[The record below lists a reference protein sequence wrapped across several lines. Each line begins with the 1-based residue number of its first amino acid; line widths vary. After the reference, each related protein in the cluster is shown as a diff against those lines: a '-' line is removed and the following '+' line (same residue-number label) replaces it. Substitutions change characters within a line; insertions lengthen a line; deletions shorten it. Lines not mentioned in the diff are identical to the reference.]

1 MARRTSCP
9 RARRASGSE
18 PATSA
23 SPPTLTNGAASAAR
37 NRTFTAADYDRLPP
51 FGPRK
56 RLLGPRSR
64 REESPEVIEGR
75 SLAPRERERSERSGE
90 RSRPHPAESLAGAPP
105 GADPAFLGS
114 GRGARSLPSNRG

>member
-23 SPPTLTNGAASAAR
+23 SPHTLTNGAASAAR

-56 RLLGPRSR
+56 RLLGRRCADRRRSR
-64 REESPEVIEGR
+64 ASARDVLGGFFPGGGLRGGGLESGACFGEEE
-75 SLAPRERERSERSGE
+75 
-90 RSRPHPAESLAGAPP
+90 
-105 GADPAFLGS
+105 
-114 GRGARSLPSNRG
+114 